1 MFFSI
6 NTFYVLA
13 AFNKNA
19 NQLQISAKGG
29 ILFIIVIVYHV
40 TKPRGNRVSLPLP
53 WTWFSFYPH
62 TYVHKCTCGHYCGIL
77 GINEPYSS
85 CTGSSIAKCGRVN
98 QYFNKFWWILYKW
111 VICYRIGK
119 ISNKKWVY
127 WFKHW
132 FTSLH
137 FAMNDPVSTHYSSKA
152 IVS

>member
-40 TKPRGNRVSLPLP
+40 TKPRGNRVKLPLP

-98 QYFNKFWWILYKW
+98 QYFNKFWWISKFVMSFSPSPKNIAPLELCYPQLPYICSYAILNW
-111 VICYRIGK
+111 VQ
-119 ISNKKWVY
+119 KK
-127 WFKHW
+127 FE
-132 FTSLH
+132 
-137 FAMNDPVSTHYSSKA
+137 
-152 IVS
+152 